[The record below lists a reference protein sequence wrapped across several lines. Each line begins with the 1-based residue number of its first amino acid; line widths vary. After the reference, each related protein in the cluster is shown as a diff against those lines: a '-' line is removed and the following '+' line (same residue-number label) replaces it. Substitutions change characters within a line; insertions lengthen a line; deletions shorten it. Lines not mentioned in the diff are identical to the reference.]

1 MFEFSQLST
10 FQLNARLRVKPI
22 NKIFNETILENVFL
36 HDLNQYIND
45 YRITRRW
52 YLIDRNIAQRG
63 KNGPNHVIPGWLK
76 NMCARPGSSLACICV
91 FVYRFGLEVFR
102 QWGIFILLFNIIYY
116 FRHVLFI
123 LSQYLYQLGFY
134 CYLPLSVF
142 KLKMWEDV
150 CMYVLFHL
158 SIYSPNT
165 QSTCTLYKC
174 SIAK

>member
-63 KNGPNHVIPGWLK
+63 KNGPNHVIPG
-76 NMCARPGSSLACICV
+76 
-91 FVYRFGLEVFR
+91 
-102 QWGIFILLFNIIYY
+102 
-116 FRHVLFI
+116 
-123 LSQYLYQLGFY
+123 
-134 CYLPLSVF
+134 
-142 KLKMWEDV
+142 
-150 CMYVLFHL
+150 
-158 SIYSPNT
+158 
-165 QSTCTLYKC
+165 
-174 SIAK
+174 